1 MNGRLVLAIISS
13 IIEESLIV
21 LIVLWALPQMDVNI
35 PLPGLIAIMVAWSC
49 ISVFTFRKGSR
60 ALRRKPMLSL
70 PDMVGNR
77 GIVVN
82 WLAPEGMVKI
92 RGELWAA
99 RSEGGELEPG
109 SRVIVVAQDRM
120 RLSVRPGDS
129 VADEED
135 MA

>member
-49 ISVFTFRKGSR
+49 ISVSTFRKGSR

-109 SRVIVVAQDRM
+109 SRVIVDAQDRM

>member
-1 MNGRLVLAIISS
+1 
-13 IIEESLIV
+13 
-21 LIVLWALPQMDVNI
+21 
-35 PLPGLIAIMVAWSC
+35 
-49 ISVFTFRKGSR
+49 
-60 ALRRKPMLSL
+60 MLSL

>member
-1 MNGRLVLAIISS
+1 MNGRLVLAIVSS

-21 LIVLWALPQMDVNI
+21 LVVLWLLPKMDVKI

-49 ISVFTFRKGSR
+49 LSVFIFRKGSR

-70 PDMVGNR
+70 PDMVGSR
-77 GIVVN
+77 GTVVN

-92 RGELWAA
+92 RGELWTASSA
-99 RSEGGELEPG
+99 DSELELG
-109 SRVIVVAQDRM
+109 SRVIVVGQDRM
-120 RLSVRPGDS
+120 RLSVRPSDS
-129 VADEED
+129 AGDEED